1 MSTPPYRADHV
12 GSLLRPASVKDARK
26 KFYEDKSIS
35 AEELKAVEDEGI
47 KDLIKLQESVGLKV
61 VTDGEARRHFW
72 HYDFMGLLDGLE
84 FVTREAH
91 KGVTFHGVK
100 LPPTFPTI
108 NGKLDFPDDH
118 PHLEH
123 FKFLAANTKVTP
135 KISIPGPSVAHY
147 RTARADV
154 TYPEY
159 QDPEA
164 LFAALARTY
173 AKAVQKFYEAG
184 CRYLQMDD
192 IYFAYLGD
200 EKQRAMKRE
209 EGYDPDWLIQK
220 YAETMHEA
228 IKDRPKDML
237 IGMHMCRGN
246 FRSTWAAEGGYDA
259 AADAIFN
266 KTGVDMFFMEY
277 DTERSGGLQP
287 LSLLPKGSKQRVYPG
302 FITTKTGELETLDSL
317 RRHFDEAS
325 KFVDIDQLGIAPQCG
340 FASTEE
346 GNSITE
352 DDQKRKLE
360 LVVKT
365 AEAIWGT
372 A

>member
-1 MSTPPYRADHV
+1 MSARLKPPFRADHV
-12 GSLLRPASVKDARK
+12 GSLLRPQRLVEARAK
-26 KFYEDKSIS
+26 RERGEIT
-35 AEELKAVEDEGI
+35 AETLTKVEDECI
-47 KDLIKLQESVGLKV
+47 LEVIRKQEEVGLKGI
-61 VTDGEARRHFW
+61 TDGEFRRAWWHF
-72 HYDFMGLLDGLE
+72 DFMGMLDGLE

-192 IYFAYLGD
+192 VNSALLCDTGMPPRLVLLTMVAVAGLLVTTVGYGWSFTIDAVSYLAVLS
-200 EKQRAMKRE
+200 RSLV
-209 EGYDPDWLIQK
+209 DP
-220 YAETMHEA
+220 AE
-228 IKDRPKDML
+228 
-237 IGMHMCRGN
+237 
-246 FRSTWAAEGGYDA
+246 
-259 AADAIFN
+259 
-266 KTGVDMFFMEY
+266 
-277 DTERSGGLQP
+277 
-287 LSLLPKGSKQRVYPG
+287 
-302 FITTKTGELETLDSL
+302 
-317 RRHFDEAS
+317 
-325 KFVDIDQLGIAPQCG
+325 
-340 FASTEE
+340 
-346 GNSITE
+346 
-352 DDQKRKLE
+352 
-360 LVVKT
+360 
-365 AEAIWGT
+365 
-372 A
+372 